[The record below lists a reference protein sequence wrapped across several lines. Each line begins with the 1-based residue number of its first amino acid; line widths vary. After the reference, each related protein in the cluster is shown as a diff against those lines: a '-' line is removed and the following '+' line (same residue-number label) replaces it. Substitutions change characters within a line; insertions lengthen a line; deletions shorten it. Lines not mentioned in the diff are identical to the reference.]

1 MGCWWLRISL
11 LRPGRINNRAT
22 LEFRESGNRVRC
34 IGSNPSG
41 AHGLRPFPVL
51 ADEPAQWEP
60 AKAERMVAAV
70 AYRAG

>member
-1 MGCWWLRISL
+1 MGL
-11 LRPGRINNRAT
+11 LWPGRINNRAT
-22 LEFRESGNRVRC
+22 LKFRESGNRVRC

-41 AHGLRPFPVL
+41 AHGLRPFLVL